1 MAGRHGRIEL
11 IAGTLVALLGGA
23 ALPSSAQAPAS
34 FNPAVTFPTGAL
46 PITVG
51 IADVNG
57 DGKPD
62 LVTVNTGA
70 NTVSILLGNGAG
82 SFGPKTDFATGA
94 VPHGLAIADLDGDGN
109 PDLVV
114 ANTGANTVSV
124 LLGTGTGTFTAATDF
139 PTGVAPFFVAVGD
152 LNGDGI
158 PDLVVVNVGTD
169 TVSVLLG
176 VGDGTFGPKTDFP
189 TGAGARAVAIGDLN
203 GDGVPDLVVANVSA
217 STVSVLLGMGTGSF
231 GPKTDFPTG
240 AGARDVAIAD
250 VNGDGKLDVVVA
262 NQDAGTVSVLLGMGD
277 GTLGPKTDFL
287 VGAGPRSV
295 AIGDVNE
302 DGILDLVVANADS
315 NTVSVLLGTGT
326 GSFAAKT
333 DLATGAGTRPFSVAI
348 GDLNGNGQRDIAV
361 ANVNANTVSVFLNT
375 IAPVIAVTPSSQG
388 FGNVAVGSTADRT
401 FTVTNAGGGTLT
413 GSASTSAPFSIVG
426 EGSYNLSAGA
436 SKTVTARFQPT
447 AVAIVSGN
455 VNFTYGDGSVFVSR
469 GLMGTGTNSVPVP
482 VLGALSPS
490 SATAGSAAF
499 TLTVSGTNFVASS
512 VVRWNGS
519 NRTTTFV
526 SGIELR
532 AAIPASDVA
541 LAGSAQVTVFDFLPI
556 GETSNT
562 LTFTI
567 SQAVPVLAALSPSSA
582 TAGGAGFTLTVTGAN
597 FVAPSVVR
605 WNGSERPTTF
615 VSSTEL
621 RAAISASDIAMAGS
635 AQITVFNPIPGGGTS
650 GALTFTITTQMFTLT
665 VTVRGSGVGSVVS
678 TPAGINCSSVCS
690 GTFTVNAVTLTEAS
704 AADASFKSWNGS
716 CGGASPSCTVA
727 LGPTAVTAT
736 FSAVFTDATLTAQG
750 TAIKAVH
757 ITDLRSAIDTL
768 RTRSGLSAFPYTDA
782 TLTPGSTVVRGV
794 HLSELR
800 AALRDV
806 PGSVGPFTDPT
817 IAVGQTV
824 IKATHLNELR
834 QAVRD
839 LE

>member
-34 FNPAVTFPTGAL
+34 FALPVSFQTGAL

-70 NTVSILLGNGAG
+70 NTVSVLPGNGAG
-82 SFGPKTDFATGA
+82 SFGSRTDFATGA

-124 LLGTGTGTFTAATDF
+124 LLGTGTGTFAPAMDF
-139 PTGVAPFFVAVGD
+139 PTGAAPFFVAVGD
-152 LNGDGI
+152 LNRDGI
-158 PDLVVVNVGTD
+158 PDLVVVNVNAPD

-176 VGDGTFGPKTDFP
+176 IGDGTFGPKADFA
-189 TGAGARAVAIGDLN
+189 TGAGPRSVAIGDLD
-203 GDGVPDLVVANVSA
+203 GDGNLDLVVANVTA
-217 STVSVLLGMGTGSF
+217 STVSVLLGTGTGSF

-240 AGARDVAIAD
+240 TGARDVAIAD

-262 NQDAGTVSVLLGMGD
+262 NAGAGSVSVLLGAGD
-277 GTLGPKTDFL
+277 GTLGTKTDFL

-302 DGILDLVVANADS
+302 DGILDLVVANSDS

-348 GDLNGNGQRDIAV
+348 GDLNGNGQRDLAV
-361 ANVNANTVSVFLNT
+361 ANVSANTVSVFLNT

-388 FGNVAVGSTADRT
+388 FGNVPVGSTADRT
-401 FTVTNAGGGTLT
+401 FTVTNAGGGMLT
-413 GSASTSAPFSIVG
+413 GSASTSAPSFSIVG
-426 EGSYNLSAGA
+426 EGFYNLPAGT

-447 AVAIVSGN
+447 AVAIVTGN
-455 VNFTYGDGSVFVSR
+455 VKFTYSGGSVSR

-490 SATAGSAAF
+490 SATAGGAAF
-499 TLTVSGTNFVASS
+499 TLTVSGTNFVVSS
-512 VVRWNGS
+512 RVRWNGS

-526 SGIELR
+526 SATELR

-541 LAGSAQVTVFDFLPI
+541 LAGSAQITVFDFLPI
-556 GETSNT
+556 GERSNT

-567 SQAVPVLAALSPSSA
+567 NQSVPVLAALSPSSA
-582 TAGGAGFTLTVTGAN
+582 TAGGAGFTLTVSGAN

-605 WNGSERPTTF
+605 WNGLDRTTTF

-621 RAAISASDIAMAGS
+621 RAAISSSDITTAGTT
-635 AQITVFNPIPGGGTS
+635 QITVFNPLPGGGTS
-650 GALTFTITTQMFTLT
+650 GALTFTITNQMFTLT

-690 GTFTVNAVTLTEAS
+690 GTFTVNAVTLTGAP

-757 ITDLRSAIDTL
+757 ITELRSAIDTL
-768 RTRSGLSAFPYTDA
+768 RTRNGLSAFAYTDA
-782 TLTPGSTVVRGV
+782 TLTPGTTVVRGI
-794 HLSELR
+794 HLTELGT
-800 AALRDV
+800 ALREM
-806 PGSVGPFTDPT
+806 GPFTDPA
-817 IAVGQTV
+817 IVVGQTV

-834 QAVRD
+834 KAVRD

>member
-1 MAGRHGRIEL
+1 MADRHGRIEL
-11 IAGTLVALLGGA
+11 IAGTLMALLAGA

-34 FNPAVTFPTGAL
+34 FNPAVSFPTGAL

-70 NTVSILLGNGAG
+70 NTVSVLLGNGAG
-82 SFGPKTDFATGA
+82 SFGPRTDFATGA
-94 VPHGLAIADLDGDGN
+94 VPHGLAI
-109 PDLVV
+109 
-114 ANTGANTVSV
+114 
-124 LLGTGTGTFTAATDF
+124 
-139 PTGVAPFFVAVGD
+139 
-152 LNGDGI
+152 
-158 PDLVVVNVGTD
+158 
-169 TVSVLLG
+169 
-176 VGDGTFGPKTDFP
+176 
-189 TGAGARAVAIGDLN
+189 GDLN
-203 GDGVPDLVVANVSA
+203 GDGVPDLIVSNVSA
-217 STVSVLLGMGTGSF
+217 STVSVLLGTGSGSF

-250 VNGDGKLDVVVA
+250 LNGDGRLDVVGA
-262 NQDAGTVSVLLGMGD
+262 NADAGTVSVLLGVGD
-277 GTLGPKTDFL
+277 GTLGTRTDFA

-302 DGILDLVVANADS
+302 DGILDLVVANSDS

-348 GDLNGNGQRDIAV
+348 GDLNGNGQRDLAV

-375 IAPVIAVTPSSQG
+375 IASVIAVTPSSQG

-401 FTVTNAGGGTLT
+401 FTVTNAGGGMLT
-413 GSASTSAPFSIVG
+413 GSASTSLPFSIVSG
-426 EGSYNLSAGA
+426 GSYNLGAGA
-436 SKTVTARFQPT
+436 SQTVIVGFQPT
-447 AVAIVSGN
+447 AVAIVTGN
-455 VNFTYGDGSVFVSR
+455 VNFTYSGGTVSR
-469 GLMGTGTNSVPVP
+469 GLTGTGTNPVPVP
-482 VLGALSPS
+482 VLGALSPN
-490 SATAGSAAF
+490 SATAGGAAF

-526 SGIELR
+526 SGTELR
-532 AAIPASDVA
+532 AAIPASDAA
-541 LAGSAQVTVFDFLPI
+541 LAGSAQITVFDFLPI
-556 GETSNT
+556 GETSNA

-567 SQAVPVLAALSPSSA
+567 NPPAPTAGSLSPSSA

-605 WNGSERPTTF
+605 WNGSDRTTTF

-621 RAAISASDIAMAGS
+621 RAAISAGDITTARTT
-635 AQITVFNPIPGGGTS
+635 QITVLTPLPGGGTA
-650 GALTFTITTQMFTLT
+650 GTLTFTITHQMFTLT

-690 GTFTVNAVTLTEAS
+690 GTFTVNAVTLTEAP

-736 FSAVFTDATLTAQG
+736 FSAVFTDATLTAHG
-750 TAIKAVH
+750 TAIRAVH

-768 RTRSGLSAFPYTDA
+768 RTRNGLSAFAYTDA
-782 TLTPGSTVVRGV
+782 TLTPGTTVVRGV

-806 PGSVGPFTDPT
+806 PGSVGPFTDPA
-817 IAVGQTV
+817 IVVGQTV
-824 IKATHLNELR
+824 ITATHLNELR
-834 QAVRD
+834 KAVRD